1 MEASEQAR
9 AFVKVEEAAQFLGI
23 GRQQA
28 YAAVRSGEI
37 PSIRIGKSWRIPV
50 EALKQMAS
58 GQ

>member
-37 PSIRIGKSWRIPV
+37 PSVRIGKSWRVPM
-50 EALKQMAS
+50 EALMRMAS

>member
-9 AFVKVEEAAQFLGI
+9 AFVTVEEAAQIIGI
-23 GRQQA
+23 GRHAA

-37 PSIRIGKSWRIPV
+37 PSIRIGRSWRIPL
-50 EALKQMAS
+50 EALRQMAS

>member
-9 AFVKVEEAAQFLGI
+9 AFVKVEEAAQILGI

-37 PSIRIGKSWRIPV
+37 PSIRIGRSWRIPL
-50 EALKQMAS
+50 EALRQMAS